1 MWEFLTYQYGIFPKK
16 HLVKEVI
23 FRSLVPFVK
32 EKRKIYTQT
41 YWYIY
46 KIWASLVVQVL
57 KNLENILED
66 IEDIDNSV

>member
-1 MWEFLTYQYGIFPKK
+1 M
-16 HLVKEVI
+16 KEVI

-46 KIWASLVVQVL
+46 KIWASLEAQVL